1 LEGKKDIF
9 LIRPGADAFASV
21 QVRNETVKVY
31 FQKPTAVLSE
41 SEYKEIFNNY
51 NLDVDFRRPD
61 ILTVDSAYKVLGYL
75 ADFKKTLPKRTK
87 TKSRSCSVVD

>member
-1 LEGKKDIF
+1 MEGKKDIF

-61 ILTVDSAYKVLGYL
+61 ILTIFRERRQSSAFGG
-75 ADFKKTLPKRTK
+75 
-87 TKSRSCSVVD
+87 

>member
-1 LEGKKDIF
+1 MEGKKDIF

-31 FQKPTAVLSE
+31 FQKEDKVVLLEVKRS
-41 SEYKEIFNNY
+41 SDKGYI
-51 NLDVDFRRPD
+51 
-61 ILTVDSAYKVLGYL
+61 VDSAYKVLGYL

>member
-1 LEGKKDIF
+1 MQTMLRSESS
-9 LIRPGADAFASV
+9 DAFASV

-61 ILTVDSAYKVLGYL
+61 ILTIFRERRQSSAFGG
-75 ADFKKTLPKRTK
+75 
-87 TKSRSCSVVD
+87 